1 MKKFLTTAFLA
12 VFGAFILSS
21 AKAEISLS
29 GYQEFY
35 MGSAD
40 QSTQNAIATN
50 TGASTNSNFNGFSNG
65 RFTRLIAVA
74 TTTLD
79 SGIEVTGTYTLS
91 KDADDGGD
99 ADTSAVAVDQNDIVF
114 SGGFG
119 TIAFGQNFSA
129 GSRMHYRGTTLVPTA
144 EIDNDQTFRFITGG
158 DAARGYGRYDEAGY
172 ALDGMKIVYLSNVY
186 EGFSFGVSYE
196 PCMVHNSSN
205 ASATDCNSTTAPSE
219 HGTYTDLTDIV
230 LRYQADFDGIGF
242 GVTYGYTTGN
252 TNIIANVEYND
263 LENTTLSAQL
273 TYGGFTLIAR
283 NNNLEDSG
291 QIKTNTD
298 DGGEEGDTYAIRYD
312 MGNMSLGYTITETEK
327 GVTGQ
332 STPNSGKYTVLGA
345 GYNLG
350 GGVNIETA
358 YITIEQKEGT
368 TVDTD
373 ADMILTKLSFGF

>member
-1 MKKFLTTAFLA
+1 MKKFLTTAFLV
-12 VFGAFILSS
+12 VFGAFVLSS

-35 MGSAD
+35 MASAD
-40 QSTQNAIATN
+40 QSTQNTFSSS

-74 TTTLD
+74 KTTLD

-91 KDADDGGD
+91 KDADDNGD

-129 GSRMHYRGTTLVPTA
+129 GSRMHFRGTTLVPTA
-144 EIDNDQTFRFITGG
+144 EIDNDQTFRFITAG
-158 DAARGYGRYDEAGY
+158 DAARGYGRFDEAGY

-230 LRYQADFDGIGF
+230 LKYQADFDGIGF

-273 TYGGFTLIAR
+273 TYGGLTLIAR

-291 QIKTNTD
+291 QIKSNTD

-332 STPNSGKYTVLGA
+332 SVANSGKYTVLGA

-358 YITIEQKEGT
+358 YITIEQKEGS